1 MGLTSLTN
9 YRFKGHTLDVRKARE
24 PESINWENLHLDRK
38 NMAKLQAKIYSLA
51 ILMLLAA
58 LGSVFAF
65 QIFDQ
70 EANNRQDMMRGCGER
85 GQVFTMEQAY

>member
-1 MGLTSLTN
+1 
-9 YRFKGHTLDVRKARE
+9 
-24 PESINWENLHLDRK
+24 
-38 NMAKLQAKIYSLA
+38 
-51 ILMLLAA
+51 MLLAA